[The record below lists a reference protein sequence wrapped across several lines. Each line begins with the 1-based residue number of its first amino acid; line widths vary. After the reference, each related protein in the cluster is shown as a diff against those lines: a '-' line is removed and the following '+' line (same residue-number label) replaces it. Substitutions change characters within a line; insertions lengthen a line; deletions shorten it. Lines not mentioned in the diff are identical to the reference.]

1 MYIYSHIFTYIY
13 LFYIYIGCY
22 IYINIY
28 VPLVQSDI
36 KANKALGSS
45 NARQG
50 ILDYANEV

>member
-1 MYIYSHIFTYIY
+1 MSVFIEIQGKNSK
-13 LFYIYIGCY
+13 GGNRN
-22 IYINIY
+22 INNY
-28 VPLVQSDI
+28 VPLIQSNI